1 MAKGHLHGRPKFRLV
16 AMLVSW
22 TLLLAAVAGI
32 GYLVWKLLAPSG
44 SGGGLSS
51 RDGDSV
57 GLTGE
62 PPQLSLLYSCD
73 IEGRLTPYAC
83 EEGALGGVARMATA
97 LDAWAKDRPYRIVAD
112 VGNSMLRAHEA
123 AESVNAFTLK
133 ALDRL
138 GYDVVNC
145 GDNEAT
151 LSLDELRALGK
162 DRKFKLISANLVRAD
177 TRAPIFPTHHIL
189 RRGGLRVALI
199 GILRED
205 ILPKHPGK
213 GVRLISPDAALRS
226 TINVVKNA
234 ADVIVVLAFLP
245 PEEIHE
251 LARKHGEV
259 HIFLGGLTPV
269 SSPPYE
275 VAGPRAAPSSIVS
288 YIGDQGC
295 TLACLDCSFPKGRLP
310 AVTGRAAILDKNV
323 ASDPAFAGLIAE
335 FTAALSGKPLPGA
348 AQDPK
353 MPCTSTHV
361 GSDVCKL
368 CHIKEF
374 YSWQKTNHAGAY
386 VTLLDRKEHGNPVC
400 LTCHT
405 TGYRQPGGFDP
416 DKPLEPEKSTEPDA
430 LRATRARRSQDPV
443 KGVGCECCHG
453 GARAHL
459 GIRLLKDSAATR
471 ATPLLRTET
480 SRENCVRCHTGS
492 RPCLEPGATDTYDR
506 GEYMAKIKHWQ
517 KP

>member
-1 MAKGHLHGRPKFRLV
+1 MAKGQPRSKPKFRLV
-16 AMLVSW
+16 PMLVSW
-22 TLLLAAVAGI
+22 TLLLTAVGGI
-32 GYLVWKLLAPSG
+32 GYLVWWAVGPSG
-44 SGGGLSS
+44 RGGSRSGG
-51 RDGDSV
+51 DGDS
-57 GLTGE
+57 GTPGGGT
-62 PPQLSLLYSCD
+62 PQLSLFYSCD
-73 IEGRLTPYAC
+73 IEGRLAPYIC
-83 EEGALGGVARMATA
+83 EEGALGGVARVATVF
-97 LDAWAKDRPYRIVAD
+97 DAWAKDRPYRILAD
-112 VGNSMLRAHEA
+112 VGNSTLRAHEA
-123 AESVNAFTLK
+123 AESVNAFTFK

-162 DRKFKLISANLVRAD
+162 ERRFKLISANLVRAD

-213 GVRLISPDAALRS
+213 GVRLISPDAALKS
-226 TINVVKNA
+226 TINVVKNS

-245 PEEIHE
+245 TEEIHE
-251 LARKHGEV
+251 LARKHTEV

-275 VAGPRAAPSSIVS
+275 VGGPRALPSSIVS
-288 YIGDQGC
+288 YLGDQGC
-295 TLACLDCSFPKGRLP
+295 TVACLDCSFPKDRLP
-310 AVTGRAAILDKNV
+310 LVTGRATLLDKGV

-348 AQDPK
+348 TQDPT
-353 MPCTSTHV
+353 MPCTSSHV

-374 YSWQKTNHAGAY
+374 YSWQKTDHAGAY
-386 VTLLDRKEHGNPVC
+386 VTLLQKGKHKDPAC

-416 DKPLEPEKSTEPDA
+416 NKPLEPEKSTETDA
-430 LRATRARRSQDPV
+430 LSATRARRSQDPV

-453 GARAHL
+453 GSRHHL
-459 GIRLLKDSAATR
+459 AIGLRDRVAAR

-480 SRENCVRCHTGS
+480 SRENCIRCHNGA
-492 RPCLEPGATDTYDR
+492 RPCLEAGATDTYDR
-506 GEYMAKIKHWQ
+506 GEYMAKIKHWRL
-517 KP
+517 P